1 MKAMIL
7 AAGLGTRMR
16 PLTDHV
22 PKPLLEVGGKPLI
35 VWHIEALVRAGIT
48 ELVINTA
55 WLGEKLQDALGDG
68 HQFGAHIEWSH
79 EGEPLE
85 TAGGL
90 IKALPLLGD
99 APFVV
104 VNGDIWLRYP
114 IPGLRERFAGMT
126 QSAHLVLVDN
136 PEHNPGGD
144 FSLNA
149 DRVTMGTTLRVAS
162 EGEHRYTFSG
172 LSVLHPRLFSG
183 LSEGKRPLAPLL
195 REAMAAK
202 KVTGEY
208 FPGPWVDVGTPARLA
223 ELDEQIR
230 SNLV

>member
-55 WLGEKLQDALGDG
+55 WLGEKLQAALGDG
-68 HQFGAHIEWSH
+68 HQFGAQIEWSH

-114 IPGLRERFAGMT
+114 ISGLRERFAGMT

-144 FSLNA
+144 FSLDA
-149 DRVTMGTTLRVAS
+149 DRVTMGTTLRVVR

-183 LSEGKRPLAPLL
+183 LAEGKRPLAPLL

-202 KVTGEY
+202 QVTGEY

>member
-7 AAGLGTRMR
+7 AAGLGARMR
-16 PLTDHV
+16 PLTDHT

-55 WLGEKLQDALGDG
+55 WLGEKLQAALGDG

-90 IKALPLLGD
+90 VKALPQLVD
-99 APFVV
+99 APFIV
-104 VNGDIWLRYP
+104 VNGDIWLRYG
-114 IPGLRERFAGMT
+114 IEALRERFAGMT

-136 PEHNPGGD
+136 PAHNPKGD
-144 FSLNA
+144 FSLSA
-149 DRVTMGTTLRVAS
+149 DAITVGTTLQAVND
-162 EGEHRYTFSG
+162 GEHRYTFSG

-183 LSEGKRPLAPLL
+183 LPEGKRALAPLL
-195 REAMAAK
+195 RAAMTAGD
-202 KVTGEY
+202 VTGEY
-208 FPGPWVDVGTPARLA
+208 FPGPWVDVGTPERLV
-223 ELDEQIR
+223 ELDQQIR
-230 SNLV
+230 SGSI